1 MQGNNEI
8 IKIGAVLELLGMMVY
23 KPINKIE
30 QLEKISEEKKILIVE
45 DNDIGFA
52 LIHEIFLDY
61 NFDITRAYDGA
72 EAIDYFQND
81 KYAFDLVL
89 MDLRMPNINGFKATS
104 KIKDINPSVPV
115 IVVTAY
121 VHSQSIFDCQNC
133 GCDEFIAKPFE
144 INHLLSTIKKYLTIE
159 K

>member
-1 MQGNNEI
+1 LRLF
-8 IKIGAVLELLGMMVY
+8 LELLGMMVY

-30 QLEKISEEKKILIVE
+30 QLEEISEEKKILIVE

-89 MDLRMPNINGFKATS
+89 MDLRMPNINGFEATS

-115 IVVTAY
+115 IAITAY

>member
-1 MQGNNEI
+1 MQVNSEI
-8 IKIGAVLELLGMMVY
+8 IKIDIVLELLGMMVY

-30 QLEKISEEKKILIVE
+30 QLEEISEEKKILIVE
-45 DNDIGFA
+45 DNDIGFV

-72 EAIDYFQND
+72 EAIDYFRND

-89 MDLRMPNINGFKATS
+89 MDIRMPNMNGFEATS
-104 KIKDINPSVPV
+104 RIKDINPSVP
-115 IVVTAY
+115 IIAVTAY

-144 INHLLSTIKKYLTIE
+144 INHLLSVIKKYLTV
-159 K
+159 KK